1 MRGRQDLG
9 SSGHQHRHRDM
20 GKTLVTLASL
30 SNSLILGSTD
40 LADEALDRL
49 DDVDVG
55 PGPGSDGFA
64 EHTLGAKLAPLDD
77 NDSRDE
83 AAAGHAGVVEGSHLN
98 QCTCPGPV
106 TLTW

>member
-20 GKTLVTLASL
+20 RKTLVTLASL
-30 SNSLILGSTD
+30 SNSLILGSAD
-40 LADEALDRL
+40 LADDALDRL

-55 PGPGSDGFA
+55 P
-64 EHTLGAKLAPLDD
+64 EHTLSAKLAPWDD
-77 NDSRDE
+77 DDSRVE

-98 QCTCPGPV
+98 QCTCPGSV

>member
-1 MRGRQDLG
+1 MQ
-9 SSGHQHRHRDM
+9 
-20 GKTLVTLASL
+20 KTLLTLALL
-30 SNSLILGSTD
+30 SNSLILGSAD
-40 LADEALDRL
+40 LADDALDRL

-55 PGPGSDGFA
+55 PDPGSDGFA
-64 EHTLGAKLAPLDD
+64 EQTLGANFAPLDD

-98 QCTCPGPV
+98 QCTCPGSV